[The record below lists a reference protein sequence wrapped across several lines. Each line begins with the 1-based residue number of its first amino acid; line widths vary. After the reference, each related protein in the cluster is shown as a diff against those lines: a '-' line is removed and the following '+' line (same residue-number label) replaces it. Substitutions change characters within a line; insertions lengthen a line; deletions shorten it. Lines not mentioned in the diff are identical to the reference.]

1 MQVAEAAHNQPAV
14 AFYCC
19 QWRENVFPRSMEPL
33 PPILLLSYQVSFGD
47 KQVSPWK
54 VTWETEQK
62 VYVLRRKA
70 IVFHPFV
77 YNLLYIRHSQ

>member
-1 MQVAEAAHNQPAV
+1 M
-14 AFYCC
+14 
-19 QWRENVFPRSMEPL
+19 FPRSMEPL

-47 KQVSPWK
+47 KQVSLWK

-70 IVFHPFV
+70 ESFIPLF
-77 YNLLYIRHSQ
+77 IICRISDIHSE